1 MGVSV
6 AFCAAV
12 RLSGLNLNPDLT
24 RLPAMKYLPCDSF
37 YLSTRKTNTGVI
49 GLNCASL
56 RLIVFFNSGNKG
68 QRKEYFA
75 TNKKWLFVKKIL
87 KVVLRQT

>member
-1 MGVSV
+1 
-6 AFCAAV
+6 
-12 RLSGLNLNPDLT
+12 
-24 RLPAMKYLPCDSF
+24 MKYLPCDFF

-49 GLNCASL
+49 GLNCAKL

-68 QRKEYFA
+68 QRKEYFG

-87 KVVLRQT
+87 KVVLRQTIQG